1 MPKYFIRK
9 DGDSSDV
16 KTSENGGGVQYAIGL
31 IEGVALAYISLS
43 RAF

>member
-16 KTSENGGGVQYAIGL
+16 TTSENGGGVQYAIGL